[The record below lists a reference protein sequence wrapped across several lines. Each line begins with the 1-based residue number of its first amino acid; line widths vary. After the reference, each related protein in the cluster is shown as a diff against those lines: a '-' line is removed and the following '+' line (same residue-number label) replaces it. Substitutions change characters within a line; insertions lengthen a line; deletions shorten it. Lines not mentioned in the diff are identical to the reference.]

1 MMGQNY
7 DLNLFPLIRFSQQR
21 GEVRPGGVSPN
32 GITCSRDELVVVLID
47 QGLHVAVQSPNLS
60 HHVRLT
66 IHQLGQRTF
75 STQLEKQLGAVRV
88 SV

>member
-47 QGLHVAVQSPNLS
+47 QGLHVAV
-60 HHVRLT
+60 
-66 IHQLGQRTF
+66 
-75 STQLEKQLGAVRV
+75 
-88 SV
+88 